1 MLMADG
7 QRFRILSLDGGG
19 AKGIY
24 ALGVLKGIEGMLG
37 GRIYE
42 HFELIYGT
50 STGSIIAALLALG
63 YSVDDIAA
71 LYRKHVVKIM
81 GELLPAQKTAAL
93 EKLSGEVFE
102 DKTYK
107 DFRTGVGVVCTNW
120 ETEKPYIFKNKI
132 GRAFGDKGTFVPFFG
147 VPIGDAVQ
155 ASCSA
160 YPFFSRKRV
169 RTSEGH
175 TIELAD
181 GGFCANNPTLYAIAD
196 ATDALHV
203 PRELIRVVSLGV
215 GEYPAPKK
223 SIVSPMRWLSI
234 FMPVKLLQ
242 KVLEVNTQSMDQLR
256 RLLFVDIATVR
267 ISNKYPQPEMATD
280 LFEHDSDKLDL
291 LWQRGRESFR
301 EQEPDLSKLLK

>member
-1 MLMADG
+1 MADG
-7 QRFRILSLDGGG
+7 KRFRILSLDGGG

-24 ALGVLKGIEGMLG
+24 TLGVLKGVEGMLG
-37 GRIYE
+37 GRIHE

-71 LYRKHVVKIM
+71 LYRKHVVQIM
-81 GELLPAQKTAAL
+81 AELLPMQKTAAL
-93 EKLSGEVFE
+93 QKLSAEVFE
-102 DKTYK
+102 DKTCK
-107 DFRTGVGVVCTNW
+107 DFRTGIGVVCTNW
-120 ETEKPYIFKNKI
+120 EAEKPYIFKNEI

-147 VPIGDAVQ
+147 VAIGEAVQ

-169 RTSEGH
+169 QTSEGYS
-175 TIELAD
+175 IELAD

-196 ATDALHV
+196 ATDALRV
-203 PRELIRVVSLGV
+203 PRELIRVVSIGV

-223 SIVSPMRWLSI
+223 SVVSPMRWLSK
-234 FMPVKLLQ
+234 FMSFKLLQ
-242 KVLEVNTQSMDQLR
+242 KVLEVNTQSMEQLR
-256 RLLFVDIATVR
+256 RLLFVEIATIR
-267 ISNKYPQPEMATD
+267 ISNKYLQPEMATD
-280 LFEHDSDKLDL
+280 LFEHDADKLDM

-301 EQEPDLSKLLK
+301 DQEADLAKLLK